1 MIKIFTTDDPPSFAG
16 DNLQKQFNSWNK
28 GFEPNT
34 IEILNI
40 HSNSNSYGW
49 MMIVH
54 YKIIEK

>member
-1 MIKIFTTDDPPSFAG
+1 MIKIFTTSMNPVSAG
-16 DNLQKQFNSWNK
+16 HDLEKQFNSWSK
-28 GFEPNT
+28 EFEPNT

-54 YKIIEK
+54 YKIVK

>member
-1 MIKIFTTDDPPSFAG
+1 MIKIFTTNNPPQFAG
-16 DNLQKQFNSWNK
+16 DDLEKQFKKWK
-28 GFEPNT
+28 KKFESNT

-54 YKIIEK
+54 YKIIK

>member
-1 MIKIFTTDDPPSFAG
+1 MIKIFTTDNPPQFAG
-16 DNLQKQFNSWNK
+16 ANLEKQFKKWK
-28 GFEPNT
+28 KKFEPNT